1 MGRLFGTDGV
11 RGLVGEELS
20 CELAVKLGRATA
32 YVLAKH
38 EGTAPNILIGKDT
51 RVSGFALESA
61 FVAGACSMGAN
72 CHLTGV
78 IPTPA
83 ISILVL
89 KYKFQAGVMVS
100 ASHNPCEFN
109 GIKIFN
115 KYGFKISDEMEQE
128 IEEYVFNSNNIS
140 VSYMGMCFFCKDAVS
155 DYVNY
160 VASTVEGFNFGGIK
174 VAVDC
179 ANGSASATAKAIF
192 NKINVNADI
201 LNANPN
207 GVNINKNCG
216 STNTEN
222 FSKYVKEKGYDVGV
236 AFDGDA
242 DRCLAID
249 ENGNL
254 IDGDQLIAIFARCM
268 KDDGVLSNNTVVV
281 TVMSNLGFFH
291 FAKENNINLEVTQVG
306 DRYVLKN
313 MIEKGYKIGGEQS
326 GHIIFKDYSNT
337 GDGQLT
343 AVQLIKYIKNSGK
356 SFAKLASI
364 MKKFPQVMVSVR
376 ANSEQK
382 RKYFNSQDIENY
394 IQKKEQ
400 ILGNESR
407 ILVRC
412 SGTEPII
419 RIMIE
424 GPDKDLIEKTSK
436 EVANRISKLVGV

>member
-32 YVLAKH
+32 YALTKH
-38 EGTAPNILIGKDT
+38 EGTTPNILIGKDT

-83 ISILVL
+83 VSLLVV
-89 KYKFQAGVMVS
+89 KYNFQAGVMVS

-115 KYGFKISDEMEQE
+115 KCGFKISDEMEQE
-128 IEEYVFNSNNIS
+128 IEEYVFNSSNITA
-140 VSYMGMCFFCKDAVS
+140 SYMGMCFFCKDAVS
-155 DYVNY
+155 DYVSY
-160 VASTVEGFNFGGIK
+160 IASTVEGFNFDGIR

-179 ANGSASATAKAIF
+179 ANGSASATAKEIF
-192 NKINVNADI
+192 NKINVEADI
-201 LNANPN
+201 LNAEPN

-216 STNTEN
+216 STSTEI
-222 FSKYVKEKGYDVGV
+222 FSKYVKENGYDIGV

-249 ENGNL
+249 EKGNL

-281 TVMSNLGFFH
+281 TVMSNLGFFN
-291 FAKENNINLEVTQVG
+291 FAKENNINLKVTQVG

-313 MIEKGYKIGGEQS
+313 MIENGYKIGGEQS

-343 AVQLIKYIKNSGK
+343 AVQLIKYLKNSGK
-356 SFAKLASI
+356 SFAELAGV
-364 MKKFPQVMVSVR
+364 MKKFPQVMVSVK

-382 RKYFNSQDIENY
+382 QKYFNSQDIESY

-424 GPDKDLIEKTSK
+424 GPDRDLIEKTSK